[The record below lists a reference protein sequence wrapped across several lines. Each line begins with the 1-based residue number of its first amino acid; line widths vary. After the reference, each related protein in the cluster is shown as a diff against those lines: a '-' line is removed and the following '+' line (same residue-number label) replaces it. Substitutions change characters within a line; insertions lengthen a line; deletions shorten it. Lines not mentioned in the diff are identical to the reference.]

1 MPPHPRVR
9 LVAATV
15 PLLEAGVVGGG
26 PGRGEAGGPVHGAD
40 APLRHDPWT
49 RSPMGDNIALWR

>member
-49 RSPMGDNIALWR
+49 RSPLY